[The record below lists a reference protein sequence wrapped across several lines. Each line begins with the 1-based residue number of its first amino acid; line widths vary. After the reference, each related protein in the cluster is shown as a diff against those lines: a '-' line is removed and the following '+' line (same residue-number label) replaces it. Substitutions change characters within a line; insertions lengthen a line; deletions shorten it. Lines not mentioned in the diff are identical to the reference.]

1 MAEIENLSQQLGA
14 KLLELGWTVTTAES
28 CTGGGISA
36 AITDIAGS
44 SAYFERS
51 FITYSNQAK
60 AQMLGVDMA
69 MIESH
74 GAVSAE
80 VVTAMA
86 QGALTKANAN
96 IALAVSGVAGPGG
109 GTKEKPVGTVYLAI
123 AIQYLLDKTRSSEV
137 SVYRLNLS
145 GDRASIRNETIK
157 SSLIKALSL
166 IDEKK

>member
-86 QGALTKANAN
+86 QGALTEANAN

-123 AIQYLLDKTRSSEV
+123 AIQYLLDKARSPEV